1 MISLLLSSS
10 VDQSPLNVLTM
21 ESLKKKM
28 LCCQLPINCC
38 LSHGNYYCLFIV
50 DAICHPQVLVVGGGD
65 GGVIRE
71 VSKHPAVESIVQC
84 EIDEVSY
91 S

>member
-38 LSHGNYYCLFIV
+38 LSQGNYYCLFIV
-50 DAICHPQVLVVGGGD
+50 DAICHLQVLVVGGGD

-91 S
+91 P